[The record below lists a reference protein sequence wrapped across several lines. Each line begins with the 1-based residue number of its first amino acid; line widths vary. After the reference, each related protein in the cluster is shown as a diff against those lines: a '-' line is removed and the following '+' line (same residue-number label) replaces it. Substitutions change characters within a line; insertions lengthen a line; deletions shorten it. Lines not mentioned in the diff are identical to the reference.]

1 MARPKEGIGPSAQQR
16 IEEAYWALLESMPH
30 EKITIGQLCTKAHI
44 NHNTFYYHY
53 QSIDDL
59 VNQILER
66 LVVSPSHISFISH
79 LFRTD
84 ELPSLF
90 ELFSQAHILSRL
102 EKIRIVVGP
111 HGTHWMKKK
120 CEEAVLTIWFNLF
133 KIDQTKLSQETH
145 ALLTFHLGGIL
156 ALFSSEVSPEELFAF
171 LRSEKA
177 REYAQ
182 ILLSILGS
190 CPRKSEHV
198 HKEK

>member
-59 VNQILER
+59 ANQILER

-145 ALLTFHLGGIL
+145 ALLTFHLGGIF
-156 ALFSSEVSPEELFAF
+156 ALFQFRGF
-171 LRSEKA
+171 T
-177 REYAQ
+177 
-182 ILLSILGS
+182 
-190 CPRKSEHV
+190 
-198 HKEK
+198 